1 MTVANH
7 AAFASKEK
15 TVLILRDRRRRPR
28 AGVHTARASALTYP
42 IAVQVEILRFGGQR
56 KQHRSE
62 QQGSIFHLL
71 HPLLQ
76 GFKRELRPSLRGYL
90 FSPLP
95 SPIRVPEGLKQS
107 ALGDIPRAL
116 LATDDD
122 GHIQSIAQAP
132 VREAMPDLIPHE
144 RLRPWQ
150 FPNRFPIPVSRRA
163 LCARIA
169 G

>member
-7 AAFASKEK
+7 AAFTRKEK
-15 TVLILRDRRRRPR
+15 AVLILRYRCRRPL
-28 AGVHTARASALTYP
+28 AGVHAARASAPTYP

-76 GFKRELRPSLRGYL
+76 RFKRELRPSLRRYL
-90 FSPLP
+90 SSPLP
-95 SPIRVPEGLKQS
+95 SPRVPHRLTQA
-107 ALGDIPRAL
+107 ALGDIPRAP

-122 GHIQSIAQAP
+122 GHI
-132 VREAMPDLIPHE
+132 
-144 RLRPWQ
+144 
-150 FPNRFPIPVSRRA
+150 
-163 LCARIA
+163 
-169 G
+169 

>member
-15 TVLILRDRRRRPR
+15 AVLILRYRRRRPR

-76 GFKRELRPSLRGYL
+76 GFKRELRPSFPGIYFHHCR
-90 FSPLP
+90 LP
-95 SPIRVPEGLKQS
+95 FDFHKVFRPPQGLKQA
-107 ALGDIPRAL
+107 ALSDIPRAL
-116 LATDDD
+116 LATGDD
-122 GHIQSIAQAP
+122 GHI
-132 VREAMPDLIPHE
+132 
-144 RLRPWQ
+144 
-150 FPNRFPIPVSRRA
+150 
-163 LCARIA
+163 
-169 G
+169 